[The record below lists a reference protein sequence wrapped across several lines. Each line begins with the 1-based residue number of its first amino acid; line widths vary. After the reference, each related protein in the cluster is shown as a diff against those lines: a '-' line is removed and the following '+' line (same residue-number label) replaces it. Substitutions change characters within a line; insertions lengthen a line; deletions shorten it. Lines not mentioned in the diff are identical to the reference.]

1 MSVANYIMSFMLPIN
16 TETEKA
22 HIDIVNRKIEMA
34 GGKIVINEM

>member
-1 MSVANYIMSFMLPIN
+1 MLPIN

-34 GGKIVINEM
+34 GGKNSYQ